1 MERYQKIK
9 AVVVKIDRNVIVT
22 PIWEIDVL
30 SINSIGEIE
39 EADYEDRGVDIS
51 AEDEIEVCYD
61 LYKKKIV
68 YARIIE
74 GHRKSAFNI
83 GDEVVY
89 SCRRKA
95 GTMKIS
101 KIKDIVPSE
110 FKKWTNAFTEE
121 KEINN
126 ILKGLIVTKDEKL
139 GDESLLKK
147 TNLTIITTFE
157 TNYILEDGE
166 NIPEYCIYKL
176 ER

>member
-9 AVVVKIDRNVIVT
+9 AVVVKIDRNVIVA
-22 PIWEIDVL
+22 PIWDIDIL
-30 SINSIGEIE
+30 SIDGTGEIE
-39 EADYEDRGVDIS
+39 ETDYEDKGVDVS
-51 AEDEIEVCYD
+51 AEDEIEVYYD
-61 LYKKKIV
+61 LYKKKVV
-68 YARIIE
+68 YARVIE
-74 GHRKSAFNI
+74 GHGKGAFNI

-89 SCRRKA
+89 SCRKA

-101 KIKDIVPSE
+101 KIKDIVPSG
-110 FKKWTNAFTEE
+110 FKKWTNALTRE

-126 ILKGLIVTKDEKL
+126 ILKGLIITKDEKL

>member
-9 AVVVKIDRNVIVT
+9 AVVVEIDRNVIVA

-30 SINSIGEIE
+30 SIYSTGEIE
-39 EADYEDRGVDIS
+39 EADYKDKGVNIFT
-51 AEDEIEVCYD
+51 ENEIEVCYD
-61 LYKKKIV
+61 LYKKKVV
-68 YARIIE
+68 YARVIE
-74 GHRKSAFNI
+74 GYRKSAFNI

-89 SCRRKA
+89 SCRKA

-121 KEINN
+121 REINN

-147 TNLTIITTFE
+147 TNLTIITTLE